1 MKFIRGFKSMFSDV
15 IYTILLVAIAVFSLI
30 NALGNTSDLMPFLAM
45 FVPLLLILI
54 SAVGLQLKGKTLAA
68 HLVLLLT
75 VFLEAGKTFI
85 YAITSFSFE
94 SMSFTANFSVE
105 MLIAFI
111 IFVYLFLVVAS
122 YLLVGNTGAH
132 LGKSQVLISATI
144 AFVFFFF
151 RDGFSVAVLKILPPL
166 VALMFGSDFFT
177 IVLLLAGVADVP
189 FKLLDHIFLET
200 ILEQPVSYFLF
211 TAFALYLIYGAI
223 VGLLKRPK

>member
-1 MKFIRGFKSMFSDV
+1 MKFIRGFKNMFSDA

-75 VFLEAGKTFI
+75 VFLGAGRTFI

-111 IFVYLFLVVAS
+111 ILLCNSSESIHFCLFIFSCCILS
-122 YLLVGNTGAH
+122 VGW
-132 LGKSQVLISATI
+132 KYWSS
-144 AFVFFFF
+144 F
-151 RDGFSVAVLKILPPL
+151 R
-166 VALMFGSDFFT
+166 
-177 IVLLLAGVADVP
+177 
-189 FKLLDHIFLET
+189 
-200 ILEQPVSYFLF
+200 
-211 TAFALYLIYGAI
+211 
-223 VGLLKRPK
+223 